1 LLRGIKLITSKAAT
15 KVATI
20 TAVTALAMCGAAQA
34 HVTIQP
40 SEAPAG
46 DFTRL
51 DVRVPNEQDS
61 AATTK
66 VSVQFPPGF
75 TEASYQPVP
84 GWKTKVKKSKLDT
97 PVKTDE
103 GDTITEQVSEM
114 TWTGSGSGAGRIGPG
129 QFQDFGLSVQI
140 PEKPNTSLTFK
151 ATQTYSN
158 GDVVR
163 WIGPPD
169 AEEPAPQVKIT
180 AAGAAES
187 AATTNTAA
195 TGSKDEDSDD
205 NKTLSV
211 IALIVGAL
219 GLLAGG
225 AALLTRRRA

>member
-1 LLRGIKLITSKAAT
+1 
-15 KVATI
+15 V
-20 TAVTALAMCGAAQA
+20 AQA
-34 HVTIQP
+34 HVSIQP

-51 DVRVPNEQDS
+51 DVRVPNEQDNAS
-61 AATTK
+61 TTK

-84 GWKTKVKKSKLDT
+84 GWKTKVTKSKLEK
-97 PVKTDE
+97 PVKSDE
-103 GDTITEQVSEM
+103 GETITEQVSEM
-114 TWTGSGSGAGRIGPG
+114 TWTGSGSGTGRIGPG

-180 AAGAAES
+180 AAGAAEG

-211 IALIVGAL
+211 IALIVGGL

-225 AALLTRRRA
+225 AALLTRRRAA